1 MIRRCVGMADEGDS
15 KSLVLITRVGST
27 PTTGIKRKP
36 SSLSGGLSFL
46 SAACA
51 ARTALHTLP
60 KEASRFCRDVSFLYA
75 VPPACAGSSVPPY
88 SSLAGSVFLP
98 PVFIVAVLPGISG
111 NDRLFCRK
119 VILYPRKK
127 HQNPAPTI
135 YSTVSYRF
143 YNVFYEKG
151 FTNEFQKHII

>member
-1 MIRRCVGMADEGDS
+1 M
-15 KSLVLITRVGST
+15 T
-27 PTTGIKRKP
+27 PNGKP
-36 SSLSGGLSFL
+36 SPKLKIPCANNTCGFDPHHRHKKEAPPDKLGEFPFL

-51 ARTALHTLP
+51 VRTAHAQSP
-60 KEASRFCRDVSFLYA
+60 KK
-75 VPPACAGSSVPPY
+75 SVPILSGRFFFICGTPCVRRQFR
-88 SSLAGSVFLP
+88 SALFRPCRKCFLP
-98 PVFIVAVLPGISG
+98 PVFIAAVLPGISG

-119 VILYPRKK
+119 VVLYPRKK
-127 HQNPAPTI
+127 HQNPAPAI